1 MNAWQLNRAVRVL
14 RQGGVIAYPT
24 EAVWGLGCDPWNE
37 AAVLRLLRL
46 KRRPVDKG
54 LILVASSVAQVQ
66 PLLAHLTTAQQQVV
80 SDTWPGPVTWLVP
93 DPANMIPA
101 WVKGRHD
108 SVAIRVSAHP
118 LVKELCD
125 AWGGPLISTS
135 ANPSAALPARNSLK
149 VKTYFGSGLD
159 FILDGALGGRERPSE
174 IRSISDFSVVRT

>member
-37 AAVLRLLRL
+37 AAVMRLLRL

-54 LILVASSVAQVQ
+54 LILVASSIDQVQ
-66 PLLAHLTTAQQQVV
+66 PLLTPLTLSQRQSVMD
-80 SDTWPGPVTWLVP
+80 SWPGPVTWLIP
-93 DPANMIPA
+93 DPADMIPD

-118 LVKELCD
+118 LVKHLCD
-125 AWGGPLISTS
+125 AWGGPLVSTS
-135 ANPSAALPARNSLK
+135 ANPSAAQPAKTNLK

-159 FILDGALGGRERPSE
+159 FILNGELGGRDRPSE
-174 IRSISDFSVVRT
+174 IRSISDFSVIRT

>member
-1 MNAWQLNRAVRVL
+1 VNAWHLNRAVRVL

-54 LILVASSVAQVQ
+54 LILVASSVEQVQ
-66 PLLAHLTTAQQQVV
+66 PLLAPLTLEQRQSVA
-80 SDTWPGPVTWLVP
+80 DTWPGPVTWLIP
-93 DPANMIPA
+93 DPANMIPE

-118 LVKELCD
+118 LVKQLCD

-135 ANPSAALPARNSLK
+135 ANPSAAPPARTNLR
-149 VKTYFGSGLD
+149 VKTYFGSGLH
-159 FILDGALGGRERPSE
+159 FILDGALGGRDRPSE
-174 IRSISDFSVVRT
+174 IKSITDFSVIRT